1 MTQNDAEGFRF
12 LVAAKKGNAEA
23 QYAVAGLYTIGRGVN
38 RDDAEGSKW
47 LLKAA
52 ENGNTM
58 AQYNMA
64 VRSAY
69 SRGVPL
75 PFFIRRARVYRKV
88 IQMR

>member
-1 MTQNDAEGFRF
+1 VTQNDAEGFRF

-23 QYAVAGLYTIGRGVN
+23 QYTVAGLCAIGRSVS

-58 AQYNMA
+58 AQYNME
-64 VRSAY
+64 VR
-69 SRGVPL
+69 
-75 PFFIRRARVYRKV
+75 
-88 IQMR
+88 